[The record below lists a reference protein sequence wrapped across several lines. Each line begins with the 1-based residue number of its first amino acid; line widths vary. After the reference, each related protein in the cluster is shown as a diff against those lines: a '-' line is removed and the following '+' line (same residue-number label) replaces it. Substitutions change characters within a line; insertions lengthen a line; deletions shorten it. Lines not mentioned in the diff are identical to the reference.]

1 MSNFIKRGKSECHLT
16 YVYFQIKPPC
26 FAHPCSQQLFFWGDL
41 PLNTFMYSLQFFAPP
56 TSLFQLFLLASFSQP
71 RQAFSLQNI
80 DLSHS
85 GMKQTARK
93 LELSHLSTNGCAPT
107 YADLHAMLLLSTHTP
122 TQHKVMEL
130 NVAKSRSFRLSDLN
144 VHIKLQSEI

>member
-1 MSNFIKRGKSECHLT
+1 MPSNLCVLPNKTTVFCSPLLSAAFLLRGSPSEHFH
-16 YVYFQIKPPC
+16 V
-26 FAHPCSQQLFFWGDL
+26 LF
-41 PLNTFMYSLQFFAPP
+41 TVFAPP

-71 RQAFSLQNI
+71 RQAFSLQNT

-93 LELSHLSTNGCAPT
+93 LELSHLSTNGCTPT

-130 NVAKSRSFRLSDLN
+130 NVAKSHSFHLSDLN